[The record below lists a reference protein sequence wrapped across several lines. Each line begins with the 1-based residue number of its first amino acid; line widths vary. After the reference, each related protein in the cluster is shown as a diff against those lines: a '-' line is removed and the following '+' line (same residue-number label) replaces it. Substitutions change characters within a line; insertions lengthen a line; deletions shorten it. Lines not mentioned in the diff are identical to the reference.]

1 MAAEAAS
8 ISFCGGNDPFLTLPA
23 LRVEADEPVRPRE
36 AEFLMKSAT
45 AQQISNAI
53 LSCAA
58 GLASFFLS
66 LGALLYVT
74 DFDTKVLAALA
85 AAAFCILV
93 SYIASERPNSES
105 ARALAALRDR
115 LMAVEDGDLISPAP
129 PALRRTM
136 PKLATAV
143 DRLFDEVRTS
153 IENAHALGMY
163 DPVTSLPNRLHF
175 RSEADKLL
183 GEAAR
188 GTNCAM
194 LFVDL
199 DRFKN
204 VNDSLGHARGDQLLI
219 MVANRLRVVVNAEFT
234 GKASARPL
242 LARLAGDEFTMFFA
256 DIKSVEAIERIARR
270 VVMAIA
276 EPFELCS
283 HSVDIGAS
291 IGVAVSPKHGS
302 SIESLMR
309 AADIAM
315 YRAKASGGGQHCLF
329 NTDLAAEHQARV
341 DTERALTEAVQ
352 RGDFLL
358 AFQPQMSLVT
368 GAVVG
373 AEALLRWNH
382 PHEGLRL
389 PGTFIPVAERTGVI
403 SEIGDWVM
411 GEVASLLGD
420 WRSNG
425 FKGRVAFNISPR
437 QVDRPDFF
445 LRLRSAFADADV
457 PLSMIELEFTE
468 SAAME
473 VSEPVLEEIAALRAD
488 GARIAIDDFGTGY
501 SNLARLRSMP
511 LDRVKLDPSLIADI
525 DTSEKARV
533 IVQAVIQ
540 LIKGVGCEVVAE
552 AVETVPQADILR
564 AMGCDTVQGYIF
576 APPMFEDEFL
586 AWIGNA
592 DRGSAKSVA

>member
-1 MAAEAAS
+1 
-8 ISFCGGNDPFLTLPA
+8 
-23 LRVEADEPVRPRE
+23 
-36 AEFLMKSAT
+36 MKEGT
-45 AQQISNAI
+45 AQKISNAI

-58 GLASFFLS
+58 GVASFIFSLSALLFLTEFDQKILAS
-66 LGALLYVT
+66 
-74 DFDTKVLAALA
+74 LAAG
-85 AAAFCILV
+85 AFCLMI

-105 ARALAALRDR
+105 ARALAALSDR
-115 LMAVEDGDLISPAP
+115 LLAVEDGDLVSPAP
-129 PALRRTM
+129 ASVRRTM
-136 PKLATAV
+136 PKLAAAV
-143 DRLFDEVRTS
+143 DSLFSEVRAS

-183 GEAAR
+183 SEALE
-188 GTNCAM
+188 GSSSAM

-199 DRFKN
+199 DRFKM

-234 GKASARPL
+234 GNVRTRPL
-242 LARLAGDEFTMFFA
+242 LARLAGDEFTLFFPEIA
-256 DIKSVEAIERIARR
+256 STEDIERIARR
-270 VVMAIA
+270 VVLAIS

-291 IGVAVSPKHGS
+291 IGVAISPDHGT
-302 SIESLMR
+302 SIEALMR

-315 YRAKASGGGQHCLF
+315 YRAKSAGGGQHWLF
-329 NTDLAAEHQARV
+329 NAALAAEHQEKV
-341 DTERALTEAVQ
+341 ETEKALTDAVQ

-368 GAVVG
+368 GEVCG

-382 PHEGLRL
+382 PREGLRL
-389 PGTFIPVAERTGVI
+389 PDSFIPVAERTGVI
-403 SEIGDWVM
+403 AEIGDWVI
-411 GEVASLLGD
+411 GEVASTLGN
-420 WRSNG
+420 WRRRHYD
-425 FKGRVAFNISPR
+425 GRVSFNISPR
-437 QVDRPDFF
+437 QLDRVDFF
-445 LRLRSAFADADV
+445 SKLRQAFEDADV
-457 PLSMIELEFTE
+457 PLSMIEMEFTE

-473 VSEPVLEEIAALRAD
+473 VSQSVLDEIGALRGE

-525 DTSEKARV
+525 ENSDKARV

-552 AVETVPQADILR
+552 AVETVAQADILR
-564 AMGCDTVQGYIF
+564 AMGCDIVQGYVF
-576 APPMFEDEFL
+576 AAPMFEDEFL
-586 AWIGNA
+586 AWTGNA
-592 DRGSAKSVA
+592 LRGTKSVA